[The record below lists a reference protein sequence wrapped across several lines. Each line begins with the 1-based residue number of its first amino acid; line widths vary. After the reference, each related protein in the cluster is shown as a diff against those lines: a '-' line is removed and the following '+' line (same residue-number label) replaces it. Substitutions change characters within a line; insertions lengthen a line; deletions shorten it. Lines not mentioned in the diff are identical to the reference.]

1 MSVARRR
8 RVNELWEIVGRFT
21 FSQREQCFIVVEEAM
36 RLLREEGYWDGVREF
51 MNEAGPICA
60 LHSDCIFSC

>member
-1 MSVARRR
+1 MSDARRR
-8 RVNELWEIVGRFT
+8 RVNELWEIVGHFT

-36 RLLREEGYWDGVREF
+36 RLLREEGYWDGVWEF